1 MEEKWKQNT
10 KYNELK
16 KKEVKWQK
24 KKKKE
29 EEREKNNGENHS
41 AIEFG
46 ESVAATVDSLGRLVF
61 VNNSY
66 MS

>member
-24 KKKKE
+24 KKKKGRR
-29 EEREKNNGENHS
+29 EREKQW
-41 AIEFG
+41 
-46 ESVAATVDSLGRLVF
+46 
-61 VNNSY
+61 
-66 MS
+66 